1 VYRVWPG
8 HTPQPVLVSPAFDFE
23 PDFSPDNRRLA
34 FSSRRSGDAV
44 EIWLASTDGSSPHQL
59 THGPGPRQGA
69 PAWSP
74 DGRRIAFDSLRPDGH
89 YDVWVMDSDG
99 SALRQLTKD
108 PGDENAPTWSRDG
121 QRIYFSSDRGGGRDI
136 WSVPAGGGPVARVTH
151 GGSGVVAR
159 EVFDGSAIVYQT
171 AEGDSP
177 LVMLPL
183 SGGPARQL
191 AECVRY
197 EGYIAGKGLA
207 VGAAGIYYGPCGS
220 GPQRSIHLIDPA
232 TGRDREVGRVS
243 DPFFLSGL
251 AISPDGNTI
260 LVHRGAETA
269 DLVLLE
275 NFR

>member
-1 VYRVWPG
+1 
-8 HTPQPVLVSPAFDFE
+8 
-23 PDFSPDNRRLA
+23 
-34 FSSRRSGDAV
+34 
-44 EIWLASTDGSSPHQL
+44 
-59 THGPGPRQGA
+59 
-69 PAWSP
+69 
-74 DGRRIAFDSLRPDGH
+74 
-89 YDVWVMDSDG
+89 MDSDG
-99 SALRQLTKD
+99 SALRQLTTD

-136 WSVPAGGGPVARVTH
+136 WWVPAGGGPVARVTH

-191 AECVRY
+191 AACVRY

-220 GPQRSIHLIDPA
+220 GPQRSIHLIDPV